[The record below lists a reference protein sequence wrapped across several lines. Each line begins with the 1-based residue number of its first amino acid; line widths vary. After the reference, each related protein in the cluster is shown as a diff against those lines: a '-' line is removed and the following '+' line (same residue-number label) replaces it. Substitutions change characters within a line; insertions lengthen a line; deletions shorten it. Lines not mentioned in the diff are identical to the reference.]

1 MFDKSDSLRF
11 SKLYNHIIQ
20 NGCNSV
26 ESFIGLTYVDQT
38 SIVHKDLLHDEYGY
52 SSRQLAHTFT
62 RAPMTPKLV
71 KRKYSKALVL
81 LVVFRNGY
89 RNSGMCAE

>member
-1 MFDKSDSLRF
+1 MNCPSPWIVRQAKIASYDMFDKSDSLRF

-52 SSRQLAHTFT
+52 SSRQLA
-62 RAPMTPKLV
+62 
-71 KRKYSKALVL
+71 SVL
-81 LVVFRNGY
+81 HDP
-89 RNSGMCAE
+89 